1 MHIPVHTGEK
11 KNATIIQKEKVP
23 LKRKT
28 GFRLHSKR
36 VYDHCKGII
45 S

>member
-1 MHIPVHTGEK
+1 MRIPVHTGEK
-11 KNATIIQKEKVP
+11 KNAQIIQKEKVP

-28 GFRLHSKR
+28 GLRLYSKR

>member
-11 KNATIIQKEKVP
+11 KNNSIIQKVP
-23 LKRKT
+23 PKRKIVI
-28 GFRLHSKR
+28 RLHSKR

>member
-11 KNATIIQKEKVP
+11 KNIPIIQKEKVP
-23 LKRKT
+23 PKRKIVI
-28 GFRLHSKR
+28 RLYSKR

>member
-11 KNATIIQKEKVP
+11 KNNSIIQKEKVP
-23 LKRKT
+23 PKRKIVI
-28 GFRLHSKR
+28 RLHSKR